1 MKKSYNELLNDVKIQ
16 EEQKKVQA
24 QKEKLIEEKITI
36 ESRIRFSKSMV
47 QQSASSLEELKNRL
61 KQISNLKNKLFNRNI
76 YKRNKS
82 ELELEIKLKTEYLEK
97 YDTETKLLENRY
109 AEIKKNLND
118 LKDDIRIQNVVVS
131 LLFFISGNHIT
142 DRTKNII
149 KSLLKQKEEKLCA

>member
-36 ESRIRFSKSMV
+36 ESRIRFFKSMV

-97 YDTETKLLENRY
+97 HDTEIKLLEKFYN
-109 AEIKKNLND
+109 
-118 LKDDIRIQNVVVS
+118 
-131 LLFFISGNHIT
+131 
-142 DRTKNII
+142 
-149 KSLLKQKEEKLCA
+149 